1 MALQVDQELRRDLLL
16 KALEACS
23 DPDEALDNAVRMER
37 FILDGHVSSKELDG
51 HVSSKEE
58 APADQENGSTLPQQQ
73 EKKKAHTRPRWT
85 PDDDSHL
92 QRLWQE
98 KVSVEAIAER
108 LQRTP
113 AGIYGRV
120 RQLGFSTNERGRGRS
135 SQETETGEGTAQR
148 TDLI

>member
-37 FILDGHVSSKELDG
+37 FILDG

>member
-23 DPDEALDNAVRMER
+23 DPDEALEIAVRMER
-37 FILDGHVSSKELDG
+37 FILDGQVSSQN
-51 HVSSKEE
+51 E
-58 APADQENGSTLPQQQ
+58 APAPPEPEENGSTQPQQ
-73 EKKKAHTRPRWT
+73 EKKAHTRPRWT
-85 PDDDSHL
+85 SDDDSHL

-98 KVSVEAIAER
+98 KVSVEAIAEQ

-120 RQLGFSTNERGRGRS
+120 RQLGFSTNERGRSKS
-135 SQETETGEGTAQR
+135 SRKEDNGQRAAQ
-148 TDLI
+148 